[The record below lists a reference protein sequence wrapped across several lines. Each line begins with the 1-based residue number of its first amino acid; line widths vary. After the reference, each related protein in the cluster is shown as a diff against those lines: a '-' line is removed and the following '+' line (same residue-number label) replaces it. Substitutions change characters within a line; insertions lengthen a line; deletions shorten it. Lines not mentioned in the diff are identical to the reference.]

1 MPVCEIRARIAAT
14 TFFFHP
20 PAPCSAPAGRRE
32 TDAVLSVSRS
42 ADTVGEVTLKLGQ
55 DDRDAHDRR
64 QPWPP
69 WIFTILLA
77 VAAGLAWRRVAHL
90 RAHAAPPWQVPWP
103 VLAAGFVLA
112 GFTALRFEFLGET
125 HVATLSEVPLLIGL
139 VFARTDQL
147 LIAAVLSSAVVA
159 LWRRRALIKVAF
171 NVAARA
177 AETMVAA
184 VCFHAVLG
192 PAPAISARSWLAAFV
207 AVPAAN
213 LVSGIC
219 VQMAIS
225 LSVGRVNWAGL
236 KPVAVVLAG
245 VSVLNVAVGR
255 LAVVALWW
263 DPVAAIP
270 LLGIA
275 VALGVGYRTYGDLR
289 RRHAD
294 LERIYRFSRAVSGL
308 VDADQMIYAVLSE
321 AKDLLRSGLAELA
334 LQGPGGITRYTL
346 SGDGPVVRIVQPGL
360 HPLQA
365 AVVSA
370 GGGVLAP
377 RATAEMAWTQ
387 GLTACGFRDAVAAP
401 MLSDE
406 GLSGTLVVADRL
418 GDDLTFETADLELL
432 EALANHAT
440 MALRRSQLLDRLRQE
455 VAANVH
461 QALHDALTGLG
472 NRTLFTEQLEA
483 ALARRGTEGVVA
495 VMLMDLDRFKE
506 VNDTLGHH
514 TGDVML
520 QQIAAQLTQAVGNNG
535 SVARLGGDEFAFVVA
550 APSRAEVGKVALD
563 VLAGGQATVL
573 VEGLRLEVRAS
584 LGVAVV
590 PDDGTDRSTA
600 LRRAD
605 IAMYHAKMKATGV
618 EFYQPERDPHS
629 TRRLVLAGE
638 LRLALETSS
647 IELYYQPQAEMI
659 TGRVGG
665 VEALLRWTHPVYG
678 TIAPDEFIPLAEQC
692 GVIRPLTLWALEV
705 GLTQLAVWRREGLD
719 LTLAAN
725 LSPHSVFDAELADK
739 LDALLA
745 KTRVPPGALVL
756 EITES
761 SIFGDRPPGR
771 TVLDHLADLGV
782 GLAIDDFGT
791 GFSSLT
797 RLARLPVHE
806 IKIDRSFVTSMLS
819 NADHDAIVRSTIDLA
834 RNMELRVVAE
844 GVENERTWIRLGQ
857 LGCDVGQGYYLSP
870 PLRASELASWLWQ
883 RQRHDVAR
891 PLRPLAG

>member
-1 MPVCEIRARIAAT
+1 VLT
-14 TFFFHP
+14 
-20 PAPCSAPAGRRE
+20 RR
-32 TDAVLSVSRS
+32 
-42 ADTVGEVTLKLGQ
+42 GEVILKLGQ
-55 DDRDAHDRR
+55 HDRDARDRR

-69 WIFTILLA
+69 WIFTILLGIA
-77 VAAGLAWRRVAHL
+77 VGLAWRTVAHL

-103 VLAAGFVLA
+103 VLAAGFAIA
-112 GFTALRFEFLGET
+112 GFAALRFEFLGET

-192 PAPAISARSWLAAFV
+192 PAAAISARSWLAAFV

-219 VQMAIS
+219 VQVAIA

-255 LAVVALWW
+255 VAVVALWW
-263 DPVAAIP
+263 DPVAAVP

-334 LQGPGGITRYTL
+334 MQGRGGMTRYTL

-377 RATAEMAWTQ
+377 RATADIALTE
-387 GLTACGFRDAVAAP
+387 GLRACGFRDAVAAP

-406 GLSGTLVVADRL
+406 GLSGALVVADRL
-418 GDDLTFETADLELL
+418 GDDLTFEAADMELL

-440 MALRRSQLLDRLRQE
+440 MALRSSQLLDRLRQE

-472 NRTLFTEQLEA
+472 NRTLFTEQLET
-483 ALARRGTEGVVA
+483 ALAQRGSEGVVA

-647 IELYYQPQAEMI
+647 IELYYQPQAEML
-659 TGRVGG
+659 TGRVSG

-782 GLAIDDFGT
+782 GLSIDDFGT

-806 IKIDRSFVTSMLS
+806 IKIDKSFVTSMLS

-883 RQRHDVAR
+883 RQRHDIAR